1 MTGLVGSGIMAPSK
15 RNKETKMKFLIGMAF
30 GIIVA
35 TVGFT
40 GFAQLADHGLVKVK
54 AAATEVI
61 AK

>member
-1 MTGLVGSGIMAPSK
+1 MLQFI
-15 RNKETKMKFLIGMAF
+15 IGMIF
-30 GIIVA
+30 GILVA

-61 AK
+61 SK

>member
-1 MTGLVGSGIMAPSK
+1 
-15 RNKETKMKFLIGMAF
+15 MKFLIGMAF

>member
-1 MTGLVGSGIMAPSK
+1 
-15 RNKETKMKFLIGMAF
+15 MAF

-40 GFAQLADHGLVKVK
+40 GFAKIADIGLTKVK

-61 AK
+61 SK

>member
-1 MTGLVGSGIMAPSK
+1 MASYK
-15 RNKETKMKFLIGMAF
+15 QTKEEKVKFLMGMVF
-30 GIIVA
+30 GVIVA

-54 AAATEVI
+54 AATTEVL

>member
-1 MTGLVGSGIMAPSK
+1 MQFI
-15 RNKETKMKFLIGMAF
+15 FGMVF
-30 GIIVA
+30 GILVA